1 MQPAPPLPNYQA
13 FEDANH
19 LRYLAIAHYVIGG
32 LTGLVS
38 CLPIIHMVM
47 GGLLISGSFPM
58 TTPTAP
64 GEPDIRLFGWLFV
77 VMGGVFVILGWT
89 FAVLLILTGRWLS
102 ARKNH
107 TFCFVM
113 ACLECASVPL
123 GTVLGIFTILVISR
137 PSVKALFL
145 AGPHQNNWTRE

>member
-1 MQPAPPLPNYQA
+1 MQPPPPLPNYQA

-19 LRYLAIAHYVIGG
+19 LRYLAIAHYVMGG
-32 LTGLVS
+32 ITGLVS
-38 CLPIIHMVM
+38 CLPVMHVVM
-47 GGLLISGSFPM
+47 GGMIATGQFPM
-58 TTPTAP
+58 GPTTP
-64 GEPDIRLFGWLFV
+64 GEPDFKMFGWLFV
-77 VMGGVFVILGWT
+77 AMGSIFIIIGWT

-113 ACLECASVPL
+113 ACLECASLPL
-123 GTVLGIFTILVISR
+123 GTVLGVFTILVISR

-145 AGPHQNNWTRE
+145 AGPSENKWTRE